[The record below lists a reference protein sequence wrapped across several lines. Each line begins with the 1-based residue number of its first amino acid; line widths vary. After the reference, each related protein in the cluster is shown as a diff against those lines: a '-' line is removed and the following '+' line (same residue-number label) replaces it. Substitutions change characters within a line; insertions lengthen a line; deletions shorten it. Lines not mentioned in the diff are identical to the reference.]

1 MKKSFNVVIA
11 TAGRTTLQRMVDS
24 IAPQLEEQDYLTI
37 IWDCQPMALQI
48 DSNCQVITLHNPEPL
63 GFWGHGSR
71 NRWIPELPGDYFMNG
86 DDDDIYT
93 EGCMDKIRS
102 VVKDHK
108 LYMFQLEHSGFIIP
122 KEKVVKVGNCGT
134 PCGVYPKVNPMP
146 KWEHVYGGD
155 GMFYEKLSTILDVE
169 FVGHI
174 IYKVFSRDR
183 SEVIPDKPGAI
194 YCDCGFTCSITF
206 NQFLKTWEG
215 YCNRCSK
222 VIR

>member
-1 MKKSFNVVIA
+1 
-11 TAGRTTLQRMVDS
+11 
-24 IAPQLEEQDYLTI
+24 
-37 IWDCQPMALQI
+37 
-48 DSNCQVITLHNPEPL
+48 
-63 GFWGHGSR
+63 
-71 NRWIPELPGDYFMNG
+71 MNG

-174 IYKVFSRDR
+174 IYKVFPRDR
-183 SEVIPDKPGAI
+183 AEVIPDKPGAI